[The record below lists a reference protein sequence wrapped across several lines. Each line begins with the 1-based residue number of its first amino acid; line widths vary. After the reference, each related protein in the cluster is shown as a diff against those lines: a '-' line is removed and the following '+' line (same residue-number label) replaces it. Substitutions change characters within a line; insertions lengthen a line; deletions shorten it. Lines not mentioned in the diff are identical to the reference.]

1 MELFHRVIVSSAKG
15 GIGKSTTAL
24 GTAAALAALGRRTLL
39 VDCDVGN
46 RCLDL
51 MLGMEDR
58 ILCDLGDVAAERC
71 DPSAAVTAVPGL
83 EALRFCAAPYA
94 WPDGVPIGRL
104 PDALRALTETAGAEF
119 IVCDTAG
126 SGETVRSIVSDFAD
140 GALILSTQQPASIRS
155 AERTAQLI
163 ASIRPIPCRL
173 VISCFDDRAARR
185 GKRAGLL
192 EIIDRTHVRTIGVVP
207 LDPTLLL
214 SQEGG
219 RIPEE
224 GSRAGIAFSHI
235 ARRILGEDVRLFDGM
250 GALRARRVL

>member
-1 MELFHRVIVSSAKG
+1 MEQFHRVIVSSAKG

-24 GTAAALAALGRRTLL
+24 GTAAALASLGHRTLL

-51 MLGMEDR
+51 MLGVEDR

-71 DPSAAVTAVPGL
+71 EPSAAVTAVPGR

-94 WPDGVPIGRL
+94 WPEGVPIERL
-104 PDALRALTETAGAEF
+104 PAALDKLAEASGAEF
-119 IVCDTAG
+119 VFCDTAG
-126 SGETVRSIVSDFAD
+126 SGETVRRIVSDFAD
-140 GALILSTQQPASIRS
+140 GAFILSTQQPASIRS
-155 AERTAQLI
+155 AERTAQLLT
-163 ASIRPIPCRL
+163 SIRPIPCRL

-192 EIIDRTHVRTIGVVP
+192 EIIDRTHVRTAGVVP
-207 LDPTLLL
+207 LDPVLMLA
-214 SQEGG
+214 QEEG
-219 RIPEE
+219 RIPDAD
-224 GSRAGIAFSHI
+224 SRAGIAFRNI
-235 ARRILGEDVRLFDGM
+235 ARRLLGEDVRLFEGM